1 MKLFGSIKSKI
12 AKKEN
17 GEKVPHLEITEV
29 VLVHL
34 NIVNNDYQHDS
45 RVRVLYTFFAKKLFG
60 QFLDIFTKKLYFQKH
75 LIQNFNILTSALLMK
90 ILNL

>member
-17 GEKVPHLEITEV
+17 GEKVPHLEITEEV

-34 NIVNNDYQHDS
+34 NFVNNDYQHDS
-45 RVRVLYTFFAKKLFG
+45 RVIVLYTFFAKKLFG
-60 QFLDIFTKKLYFQKH
+60 QFLDIFTKNVIFSKT
-75 LIQNFNILTSALLMK
+75 FNSEF
-90 ILNL
+90 

>member
-1 MKLFGSIKSKI
+1 MMKLFGSIKSKI

-17 GEKVPHLEITEV
+17 SEKVPHLEITEV

-60 QFLDIFTKKLYFQKH
+60 QFQDIFTKNVIFSKT
-75 LIQNFNILTSALLMK
+75 FNSEF
-90 ILNL
+90 